1 MRKTTLK
8 STLRVFLLFLVTLV
22 TGGGY
27 ALAED
32 GIIKFGSA
40 DGSVKISS
48 ASVTG
53 DDNLGNTWT
62 VKTDIAD
69 ASFTQNA
76 AYSQV
81 GSSKKPATSITFTM
95 SLPAAKKIT
104 NFFAKFGGFS
114 STAGTIS
121 LQIDGNEVGTGKL
134 NAANDVSVESTPNIS
149 GTAFKITITG
159 IAKGVKCYEI
169 AYSYASGGDTQQ
181 NAATPTLTEAG
192 EFDTA
197 EKVVT
202 ITNNEEGATVYY
214 TTDGNAP
221 TTESTSF
228 TGASKDIT
236 ITATTT
242 VKAMAT
248 VSGKNNS
255 PVASATYTKV
265 EPITVYENV
274 AAFVAAKPTVKS
286 ILQLTDALVYGNKNG
301 KNVYVSDATGTII
314 LFGTMPEE
322 VKYGTKV
329 TMQVS
334 GTHETYNGLPEVK
347 DAEVVGTPVT
357 STADTPYEGQEVT
370 IDAIT
375 DDLLGKQLVVK
386 NVSFEASTWGKY
398 GTKVKDASGK
408 DITVYDMFGVLTD
421 VALKTNV
428 KYDVAGLLV
437 KYNSTYELLPEAPAY
452 ITEIAGTATAE
463 APTLTAEGEFTGS
476 KEVTIT
482 NNEEGGTVY
491 YATDGSDPTTDSP
504 SFTGESKTLTLTAT
518 TTVKAMAVAEGKEQS
533 TVASATYTMVAATP
547 ELTFAQKALEV
558 GFGETTIP
566 QNALTC
572 TSDGQVTYT
581 SSDPTV
587 ATVAQDGTVTYVAPG
602 LTTITATAAATD
614 AYQEGTASYT
624 LLLVSGDGTW
634 EHPYSPV
641 DAVNAS
647 CIDDKVAVW
656 VKGVY
661 KGMPD
666 ATGVSKT
673 FNTTAMALYSGN
685 DAPSTLNTV
694 AVEIPKDVK
703 WREAFCT
710 EKNVEDGVIVT
721 AYGTFNL
728 RANGKGGYFGRSG
741 IKSTSKISVSNSTM
755 TIGETGYATYYD
767 SLKVELADGIQ
778 GGVIT
783 ETDGERLIIDYKY
796 SSGKAIAAETAV
808 LLKGAPGEYPIIYI
822 TGTATGSSTNL
833 LRGTLTDALTTAP
846 EEGTDYNF
854 YMLSLNAEGQNIG
867 FYWGTEGGA
876 AFKNTAGHAYL
887 AVPKST
893 AQNVKGFSIT
903 DLETGLS
910 QIEASDIKSGAVYD
924 LQGRRVN
931 RAAHGLYIQNGHVVL
946 VK

>member
-641 DAVNAS
+641 DIIYYTKISSTEEITVAGYYVGYPSNNAS
-647 CIDDKVAVW
+647 SAVSE
-656 VKGVY
+656 G
-661 KGMPD
+661 G
-666 ATGVSKT
+666 G
-673 FNTTAMALYSGN
+673 TTAMAI
-685 DAPSTLNTV
+685 STVTEGVSVKNTIPVKVHKNLQDMFTVSQDKGKWV
-694 AVEIPKDVK
+694 AITGKTGTYFLKPGFK
-703 WREAFCT
+703 
-710 EKNVEDGVIVT
+710 T
-721 AYGTFNL
+721 ATADQKL
-728 RANGKGGYFGRSG
+728 SL
-741 IKSTSKISVSNSTM
+741 
-755 TIGETGYATYYD
+755 GESIEVGEYGYATYY
-767 SLKVELADGIQ
+767 SGAATIVPAGMKAAI
-778 GGVIT
+778 IT
-783 ETDGERLIIDYKY
+783 STTEGKISVDYNYNEKDEIPANT
-796 SSGKAIAAETAV
+796 GV
-808 LLKGAPGEYPIIYI
+808 LLKADEGSYPKVY
-822 TGTATGSSTNL
+822 TASGSSTPETNL